1 MTQPKNR
8 IPKQYRQYLFS
19 EVLGSGSF
27 STVCKVLNL
36 SNQVTYACKVFPRS
50 NLTDPGDQN
59 RFQREINS
67 MAFIRHENIIALHDF
82 FWDDQNFYLIMDL
95 CSGGELFEYMIEH
108 GKFDEPTA
116 ALIFRQFASAVAYC
130 HSFGVCHRDLKP
142 ENILFDVFPRVKVSD
157 FGLCGYLTNEI
168 MSQTFCGSPCY
179 CSPECLCRV
188 RYDGRLADVWSLG
201 VILFS
206 MVTGENPWNI
216 SNTSIMLHQI
226 LKGAYKTP
234 TGVSEECQNL
244 LSNMLKVNPRDRYT
258 MEQVLQHPWIK
269 IGDQSQYAAMEHPP
283 PSLKSM
289 NESSQL
295 QPIPLSI
302 ISQVSEKQSQLSDQ
316 GIFSPFEDETK
327 GKNEIPKLPLPK
339 LCLKNGILGQVVTE
353 KVDQQSYP
361 EVNTP
366 NGSLFQSRHRS
377 SAVLNAKHNAVR
389 LLMPSSMSTLQKR
402 VKPKKAIIQTFL

>member
-1 MTQPKNR
+1 
-8 IPKQYRQYLFS
+8 
-19 EVLGSGSF
+19 
-27 STVCKVLNL
+27 
-36 SNQVTYACKVFPRS
+36 
-50 NLTDPGDQN
+50 
-59 RFQREINS
+59 
-67 MAFIRHENIIALHDF
+67 
-82 FWDDQNFYLIMDL
+82 
-95 CSGGELFEYMIEH
+95 
-108 GKFDEPTA
+108 
-116 ALIFRQFASAVAYC
+116 
-130 HSFGVCHRDLKP
+130 
-142 ENILFDVFPRVKVSD
+142 
-157 FGLCGYLTNEI
+157 
-168 MSQTFCGSPCY
+168 
-179 CSPECLCRV
+179 
-188 RYDGRLADVWSLG
+188 
-201 VILFS
+201 
-206 MVTGENPWNI
+206 
-216 SNTSIMLHQI
+216 MLHQI

-402 VKPKKAIIQTFL
+402 GKPKKAIIQTFL